1 MPYDQPE
8 SVEFGTNKDEKPLRV
23 DLEGRITQRSAHG
36 GELQEQYAAAT
47 SKTRM
52 WRNRADLARLAGR
65 KADADRCEDKVRDW
79 ASRAKQME
87 QQLAEGGGGEW
98 RATRL

>member
-1 MPYDQPE
+1 MI
-8 SVEFGTNKDEKPLRV
+8 SLKASNRNHKDEQKALRV
-23 DLEGRITQRSAHG
+23 DLEGRMTRRRAEG

-65 KADADRCEDKVRDW
+65 KADANRCEDKVRDW
-79 ASRAKQME
+79 ASRAKQIE
-87 QQLAEGGGGEW
+87 QQLADEGVRDG
-98 RATRL
+98 RATRT